1 MVKGG
6 GIFAPMKLSV
16 ELADI
21 VGKDEASRSE
31 LTKLIWA
38 YIKEKGLQDPENK
51 QYFTPDKKMAK
62 VFGNDRIKGF
72 GMQKYLS
79 AHLTPDGPCSTHIE

>member
-1 MVKGG
+1 MAKKRTGFT
-6 GIFAPMKLSV
+6 IPYKLSA

-21 VGKDEASRSE
+21 IGMDEASRAG
-31 LTKLIWA
+31 LMKHLWA

-79 AHLTPDGPCSTHIE
+79 AHLTRMDEPFP

>member
-1 MVKGG
+1 MVKVQWVKGL
-6 GIFAPMKLSV
+6 FAPMKLSV

-21 VGKDEASRSE
+21 VGKDVAHRRE

-51 QYFTPDKKMAK
+51 QYFIPDKKMAK

-79 AHLTPDGPCSTHIE
+79 AHLTRMDEPFP